1 MFRRLK
7 RHLVVFNLGVT
18 TLILIAAFSTIYM
31 IVRGNVEAQAL
42 FNAHSLGSSDPETVE
57 IFNAKI
63 KDERRAALNSL
74 LITLVITGSIVEFCV
89 AVFSYVWASDAIRPV
104 KQAYES
110 QKNFIANASHEI
122 KTPLAAI
129 QANLEA
135 ADIHDNKFI
144 DNVEHEV
151 RSLANLNQE
160 LLNLVRTDIVS
171 TGEKQEVEMGP
182 LIEDVLQNFSPRTS
196 KINLGTKLTTE
207 KVELVPE
214 DFERLITI
222 LIDNAL
228 KYCDKTVEIVY
239 KNRTFTITNDGA
251 TIPADKLPYIFDR
264 FYQTDKSAE
273 GVGLGLSIAALLAE
287 HNDWKIQV
295 ESSKNTTFT
304 VKL

>member
-1 MFRRLK
+1 MFKRLK

-151 RSLANLNQE
+151 RSLASLNQE

-171 TGEKQEVEMGP
+171 TGEKQEVEIGP